1 MKLLLPF
8 LLVLTGCTSLHV
20 VQTDETP
27 GSRVIVTDIRA
38 SAWFSS
44 SQALSKLKA
53 TTTDKTQAFGVD
65 AMQQQGAT
73 NTVEALKNIVRILEL
88 MRPGP

>member
-1 MKLLLPF
+1 MKSLLPILLL
-8 LLVLTGCTSLHV
+8 LTGCTSLHV

-27 GSRVIVTDIRA
+27 GSRIIVTDIRA

-44 SQALSKLKA
+44 AQALSKLKA

-65 AMQQQGAT
+65 SIAQQGAT
-73 NTVEALKNIVRILEL
+73 NTVEALRNIVRIMEL
-88 MRPGP
+88 MRPTP